1 MVRRTMPNESQ
12 APCPVKR
19 PWRDMLDILC
29 KCGSAHKVAALSSMG
44 CRLAALGV
52 LAEARSR
59 SACRFAAFPVMSI
72 SIVSPCLGGGC
83 RRKAGPTRERVRCE
97 EEAM

>member
-1 MVRRTMPNESQ
+1 VRRTMPNESQ

-19 PWRDMLDILC
+19 PWRDVLDILC

-44 CRLAALGV
+44 CRLVALGV

-59 SACRFAAFPVMSI
+59 SACQFVAFPVVSI
-72 SIVSPCLGGGC
+72 SHSQPMSGWWLPPQGRSD
-83 RRKAGPTRERVRCE
+83 RRAGQV
-97 EEAM
+97 